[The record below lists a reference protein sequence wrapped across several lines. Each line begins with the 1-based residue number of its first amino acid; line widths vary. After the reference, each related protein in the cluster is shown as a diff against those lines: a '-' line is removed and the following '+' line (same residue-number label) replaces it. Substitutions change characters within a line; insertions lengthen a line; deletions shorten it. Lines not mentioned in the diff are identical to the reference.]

1 MMESTNGGAM
11 AGTGEM
17 GMHRRRRPRGL
28 PIRVALPGV
37 FLLVLGLGC
46 KGNGNNNDGNSV
58 IPCTSISFAGAIG
71 SPANGDVYLL
81 ASNSSCD
88 TVDINVWVKDLSG
101 IFTVGFELNYPSS
114 IIEYQSFSPGPLL
127 YRGSPPIA
135 PQFFVTN
142 SSPGEIVVSGTLF
155 RPDPSVSAVGNATFM
170 TLHFVKV
177 ASGSGAVDFN
187 TSGAINNQIIDE
199 NGNVVA
205 ASFGP
210 GHGGTVLVP

>member
-1 MMESTNGGAM
+1 MN
-11 AGTGEM
+11 
-17 GMHRRRRPRGL
+17 RRRLLTG
-28 PIRVALPGV
+28 VAPLGV
-37 FLLVLGLGC
+37 LLLVLGLGC
-46 KGNGNNNDGNSV
+46 KGSNGNGDDV
-58 IPCTSISFAGAIG
+58 MPCTPIAFAPSIG
-71 SPANGDVYLL
+71 SPGAGDVYLL
-81 ASNSSCD
+81 SPISSCD
-88 TVDINVWVKDLSG
+88 SVDISVLVTNLSG

-210 GHGGTVLVP
+210 GHGGTV